1 MENRIKNN
9 RVHLRF
15 SDEEYEIIIQ
25 KFKHSKMKNLQD
37 FILKCVLDEAI
48 FNVDIS
54 PLKEISY
61 NISAIGNNINQIAK
75 RCNETRNFNR
85 FDVEEMKNEYDDLK
99 IKCIKNISFLRKK
112 FKNTKVKN
120 SLIREK
126 NEEKNGY
133 N

>member
-1 MENRIKNN
+1 MENRERKKQI
-9 RVHLRF
+9 HLRF
-15 SDEEYEIIIQ
+15 SDEEYNIIIQ
-25 KFKHSKMKNLQD
+25 KFKNSKMKNLQV

-85 FDVEEMKNEYDDLK
+85 FDVEKIKNEYENLK

-120 SLIREK
+120 SLIK
-126 NEEKNGY
+126 EKNGG
-133 N
+133 

>member
-1 MENRIKNN
+1 MENRERKKQI
-9 RVHLRF
+9 HLRF
-15 SDEEYEIIIQ
+15 SDEEYNIIMQ
-25 KFKHSKMKNLQD
+25 KFKNSKMKKLQD

-85 FDVEEMKNEYDDLK
+85 FDVEEIKNEYENLK

-120 SLIREK
+120 SLIK
-126 NEEKNGY
+126 EKNGG
-133 N
+133 

>member
-1 MENRIKNN
+1 MENRERKKQI
-9 RVHLRF
+9 HLRF
-15 SDEEYEIIIQ
+15 SDEEYNIIMQ
-25 KFKHSKMKNLQD
+25 KFKNSKMKNLQD

-85 FDVEEMKNEYDDLK
+85 FDVEEIKNEYENLK

-120 SLIREK
+120 SLIK
-126 NEEKNGY
+126 EKNGG
-133 N
+133 